1 MMPTTYAKLIPI
13 TPVPNY
19 KYANEDAG
27 ELAAEHMFYVILLSW
42 GKSIR

>member
-27 ELAAEHMFYVILLSW
+27 ELGAALMFRVILLSW